1 MGFKYNPEKIHG
13 DDLFGIRYRIKTF
26 KKEYKNEY
34 LVGLDVLVN
43 LLQDY
48 DFNVIYN
55 NTIDSLVE
63 LNENPLFTE
72 AWKEILPSNKKIPD
86 DILDLLKFLRV
97 VIVENKKQMI
107 LSEFNPDD
115 KRNTIQIAGSDLKYV
130 INGILY

>member
-48 DFNVIYN
+48 DFNIIYN

-63 LNENPLFTE
+63 LNENQIIYRSFE
-72 AWKEILPSNKKIPD
+72 RNFYQSNKKIPD

-107 LSEFNPDD
+107 LSEFNPKDD
-115 KRNTIQIAGSDLKYV
+115 KRNTIQIAGSGDSS
-130 INGILY
+130 NM